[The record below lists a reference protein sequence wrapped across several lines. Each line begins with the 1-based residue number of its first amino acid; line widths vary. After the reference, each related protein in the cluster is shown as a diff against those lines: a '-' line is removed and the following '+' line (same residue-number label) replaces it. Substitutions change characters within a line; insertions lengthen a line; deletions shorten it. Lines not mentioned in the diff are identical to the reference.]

1 MSKKR
6 CIKQIVVRRFEY
18 EQVSIEF
25 LEDDE
30 PSYNTRYEPPSRPV
44 NPKQIAMT
52 QSTWTSGQKSKPL
65 LLPAKANSNQTEPR
79 D

>member
-1 MSKKR
+1 MSKK
-6 CIKQIVVRRFEY
+6 CHIEQIVVRRFEY

-30 PSYNTRYEPPSRPV
+30 SSYSTRYEPPSRPV

-52 QSTWTSGQKSKPL
+52 QSTWP
-65 LLPAKANSNQTEPR
+65 LPAKANSNQTEHR